1 MKKHEIRY
9 YTKPAWVLNLE
20 NHIGNTIPFH
30 PNVISSIKLFVLTPL
45 ILLALYPDSLFNL
58 DKRYIIV
65 LFILFGLLDYLD
77 GVVARA
83 KNKASK
89 FGLIYDRITDY
100 PLLLGLSWLVFESL
114 PPSLLI
120 TKLVLDAA
128 IITLYF
134 FKGSYSEN
142 RIRSSINFSTLL
154 LLLLI
159 SLNINSRYLNT
170 DLAVGFLFLSIFVNS
185 IVLLRNLGILQKR
198 FIADLLSAANMA
210 CGGYSIYMAYLGR
223 LDLSLLFIILG
234 AAFDGL
240 DGAAARKF
248 GSTRFG
254 VYSDDIADGFTYGIA
269 PGTILILHFNSLP
282 LISSDLLIDSY
293 ILGIFY
299 SLFTISRL
307 IFFTLNKANSDPDY
321 FLGIPSTLAGI
332 IVVSAT
338 YLFDEHI
345 ALIGL
350 MVGFSGILMVAFDS
364 QYRHMGRF
372 ISTHGSVK
380 WFSIIVTV
388 LLMTFGIMG
397 LQNIAIALILAGC
410 ILYGLYPVYQN
421 FQQLI
426 RKK

>member
-1 MKKHEIRY
+1 LKKQEIRY
-9 YTKPAWVLNLE
+9 YTKPEWVLNLE
-20 NHIGNTIPFH
+20 NRIGNAIPLH
-30 PNVISSIKLFVLTPL
+30 PNLISSIKLFVLTPL
-45 ILLALYPDSLFNL
+45 ILLALYPDTLFGI
-58 DKRYIIV
+58 DKRYIIIF
-65 LFILFGLLDYLD
+65 FITFGLLDYLD

-100 PLLLGLSWLVFESL
+100 PLLLGLSWFVFESL
-114 PPSLLI
+114 PPTLLI

-142 RIRSSINFSTLL
+142 RLRASINFSTLL

-159 SLNINSRYLNT
+159 SLNIDNRFLNA

-185 IVLLRNLGILQKR
+185 IVLLRNIGLLQKR
-198 FIADLLSAANMA
+198 FIADLLSSANMA
-210 CGGYSIYMAYLGR
+210 CGGYSIYMAYIGR

-269 PGTILILHFNSLP
+269 PGTILIIHFHSLP

-293 ILGIFY
+293 IMGIFY

-307 IFFTLNKANSDPDY
+307 IFFTLNKSNSDPDY

-338 YLFDEHI
+338 FLFDEHI

-372 ISTHGSVK
+372 ISSHGRIKWLSVTL
-380 WFSIIVTV
+380 TV
-388 LLMTFGIMG
+388 LLLIFGIMG
-397 LQNIAIALILAGC
+397 LQTIAIAMILAGC

-421 FQQLI
+421 FHQI
-426 RKK
+426 IKR